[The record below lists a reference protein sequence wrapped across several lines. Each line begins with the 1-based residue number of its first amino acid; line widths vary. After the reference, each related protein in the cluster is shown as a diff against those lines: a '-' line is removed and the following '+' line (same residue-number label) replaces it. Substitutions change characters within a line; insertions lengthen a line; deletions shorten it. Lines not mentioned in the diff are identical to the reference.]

1 MSALATVTRAAIV
14 TGSGSGI
21 GAALCRRLAAPGTGI
36 LVHARENEEGCARV
50 ADEIVRSS
58 AASTSWWRTPGSRSG
73 DSSAS

>member
-50 ADEIVRSS
+50 ADEIVRCGGQ
-58 AASTSWWRTPGSRSG
+58 AVILCG
-73 DSSAS
+73 DSSASWRGRI